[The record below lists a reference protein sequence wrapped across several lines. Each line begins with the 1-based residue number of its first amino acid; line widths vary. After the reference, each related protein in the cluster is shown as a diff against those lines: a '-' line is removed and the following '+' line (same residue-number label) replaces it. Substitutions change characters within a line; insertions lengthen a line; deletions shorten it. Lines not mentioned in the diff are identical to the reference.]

1 MRTNV
6 TEACLRRQLP
16 RNRVKKVHFDHMKK
30 MVLQALTRLNEY
42 QRRYKLERTYFLLKK
57 FFFSEEVGIESAK
70 EEAKT
75 EDVDPQRED
84 PKATSHVTK
93 LSNGSGDQKVTT
105 GGEAA
110 L

>member
-1 MRTNV
+1 M

-42 QRRYKLERTYFLLKK
+42 QRRYKLERTYFL
-57 FFFSEEVGIESAK
+57 FSDQVGIESAK